1 MPLIGSSVFILGL
14 VVASA
19 IANEDSTSR
28 WPATVPT
35 EFNTHIF
42 STDDSN
48 PNNAP
53 SISTTNPNTDSSISS
68 PTSDM
73 YINGTSST
81 IMPSTTKQRGGGT
94 ASQRPTSL
102 LTTPKPIVPSKRT
115 SATSTQVSTTTANP
129 KPQQTN
135 DNVGIIILVV
145 IIIVSVGFG
154 LACLLARR
162 RGRRYSVEFT
172 SRPDEANIP
181 LSTVEPVDP
190 ADAVA
195 QNGLQTF
202 ESLETTTKEPQEPAA
217 PPEVQEEQKTEADK
231 SVVDPTAAE
240 SAAPAPAP
248 SPDISGSEDKPKED
262 VVEQSPPAPVQ
273 PSMEEKTDD
282 EGAVSN
288 KTSVESLKET
298 NDNNS
303 NNANF
308 IQITDLE
315 SSKIFWDIAL
325 DSPV

>member
-19 IANEDSTSR
+19 IANEESTSR
-28 WPATVPT
+28 WPSTVST
-35 EFNTHIF
+35 EFNTHTF

-48 PNNAP
+48 RNNVP
-53 SISTTNPNTDSSISS
+53 SISTTNPNTDSSISRS
-68 PTSDM
+68 TSDM

-81 IMPSTTKQRGGGT
+81 IMPSTTKQRGGGR
-94 ASQRPTSL
+94 ASQRPTTLS
-102 LTTPKPIVPSKRT
+102 TTPKPIVPKRT
-115 SATSTQVSTTTANP
+115 SATTTKASKTTANP
-129 KPQQTN
+129 KAQNTN

-154 LACLLARR
+154 LACFLARKR
-162 RGRRYSVEFT
+162 ARRYSVEFT

-202 ESLETTTKEPQEPAA
+202 ESLETTTKESQESAA

-240 SAAPAPAP
+240 SAAPAP
-248 SPDISGSEDKPKED
+248 SPDVSGSEDKPKED

-308 IQITDLE
+308 IQITALE